1 MKNLLPILAL
11 ASCAPDPCPDQKE
24 AMEEACERAEVVGQH
39 DNRELYEA
47 IHAYKTCLKE
57 PVSVICSNI
66 GLSGNNLTINKQ

>member
-47 IHAYKTCLKE
+47 IHAYKACLKE
-57 PVSVICSNI
+57 PVSVICSSV
-66 GLSGNNLTINKQ
+66 GLSGNTLTINKQ